1 MAGEAPAVRTV
12 VISGASGLVGGALTT
27 ALELDGV
34 RVVRLVRRRPAPG
47 GWEVGWDP
55 GAGRIDAAGLEGADA
70 VVHLAGESL
79 AAGRWTAARKDAIRR
94 SRVAGTQLIAET
106 LARLPR
112 RPRVLLSASA
122 VGYYGDR
129 GDETLTES
137 SPPGTGFLADVC
149 EEWEAATGPA
159 RDAGI
164 RVVTPRF
171 GMVLASE
178 GGALPRM
185 LTPFR
190 LGVGGVIGSGDQWVS
205 WIALTDLVAVLRF
218 LMTADE
224 VAGPVNAVAPQPVTN
239 RAFTEALGRVLARP
253 TFIPVPRF
261 VVRLVLGELGE
272 AVLLAGQRVL
282 PARLAQARFPFR
294 CPALDAALRDALLPA
309 GAVMSDVTRGG
320 VRGRSS
326 APPRPE

>member
-1 MAGEAPAVRTV
+1 MTEEVPAVRTV
-12 VISGASGLVGGALTT
+12 VVSGASGLVGGALTT

-55 GAGRIDAAGLEGADA
+55 GAGRIDAAGLEGTDA

-79 AAGRWTAARKDAIRR
+79 AGGRWTAARKDAIRR
-94 SRVAGTQLIAET
+94 SRVEGTRLVAET
-106 LARLPR
+106 LARLRR

-129 GDETLTES
+129 GDETLTEA

-149 EEWEAATGPA
+149 QEWEAATGPA

-171 GMVLASE
+171 GMVLAAE
-178 GGALPRM
+178 GGGLPRM

-190 LGVGGVIGSGDQWVS
+190 LGVGGVIGSGDQWMS

-218 LMTADE
+218 LMGTDE
-224 VAGPVNAVAPQPVTN
+224 LAGAVNAVAPQPVTN
-239 RAFTEALGRVLARP
+239 RVFTETLGRVLARP
-253 TFIPVPRF
+253 TFVPVPRF

-282 PARLAQARFPFR
+282 PARLLATRFPFR
-294 CPALDAALRDALLPA
+294 CPDLEAALRDAL
-309 GAVMSDVTRGG
+309 
-320 VRGRSS
+320 
-326 APPRPE
+326 PPRVASGGRVDRARAG